1 MEFVIILIV
10 GVIIYFI
17 FINLH
22 KRKQFELK
30 RQSDLLA
37 YYENEEKLKLEYER
51 IRNELGVFISE
62 NEVLIQNLIH
72 NYPLSSTSFNNNYSY
87 SDYKTKLS
95 NFINLVPHK
104 DYLFKNI
111 FQFPT
116 LKQICN
122 IYDNFDIDIR
132 SLNNQFVKN
141 GYTNLAGS

>member
-1 MEFVIILIV
+1 
-10 GVIIYFI
+10 
-17 FINLH
+17 
-22 KRKQFELK
+22 
-30 RQSDLLA
+30 
-37 YYENEEKLKLEYER
+37 
-51 IRNELGVFISE
+51 
-62 NEVLIQNLIH
+62 
-72 NYPLSSTSFNNNYSY
+72 Y

-141 GYTNLAGS
+141 ELSNYNTFFNEVLHYPLDNQQIDAIVKDEDNTLVIAGAGCGKTSTVQGKINYILEKNLALPHEIQLCHFLKIVLMI